1 MPQPLTLTLH
11 QREQFDR
18 AGVLH
23 IPHLL
28 SPQLLEC
35 AQAAVR
41 RKLAAS
47 GLWSDGAWHLDAM
60 PRPIWP
66 DNGWKS
72 PSKTLA
78 DRRSDVAELLDDA
91 DLQSVVNL
99 LLDGRPFERSA
110 VSPHLLFT
118 LPNAERWFLP
128 SLWHTDAPRL
138 ACGAFPGVQTFILLE
153 SVVER
158 GGGTA
163 IIGGSHK
170 LLNDGRTIRPK
181 HLGALLIQ
189 QHGFFRQL
197 FGKQPLY
204 FESGAALPR
213 AQIDGVDVQVMEL
226 TGQAGDVWFMDL
238 RVLHATTP
246 NASDRPRIMVTS
258 RFHRSDLREEV
269 GEAWRSTK
277 RARPPIDRPGART

>member
-1 MPQPLTLTLH
+1 MPQPFTLTQR
-11 QREQFDR
+11 QREQFDL

-23 IPHLL
+23 L
-28 SPQLLEC
+28 PQLFSPKLLER

-41 RKLAAS
+41 RKLATC
-47 GLWSDGAWHLDAM
+47 GLWSDGAWHLDAI
-60 PRPIWP
+60 PRPVWP

-78 DRRSDVAELLDDA
+78 DRRSDVAALLEDVG
-91 DLQSVVNL
+91 LQGGVNS

-128 SLWHTDAPRL
+128 SLWHIDAPRL
-138 ACGAFPGVQTFILLE
+138 ASGAFPGVQTFILLE
-153 SVVER
+153 DVVGR

-163 IIGGSHK
+163 IMAGSHK

-181 HLGALLIQ
+181 HLAGLLIQ
-189 QHGFFRQL
+189 QHAFFCPL
-197 FGKQPLY
+197 FGKQTLY
-204 FESGAALPR
+204 FEPGTALPR
-213 AQIDGVDVQVMEL
+213 AQCAGVEIQVMEL

-238 RVLHATTP
+238 RVLHATAP

-258 RFHRSDLREEV
+258 RYHRSDLREEV
-269 GEAWRSTK
+269 AEAWRSTR
-277 RARPPIDRPGART
+277 RAPMPIDRPRETL